1 MTTEPQEDGVGSR
14 REPPRSP
21 QSAPQQ
27 RADDELSADDR
38 GAPRAAGADVH
49 TPPPPSA
56 AAILDACFD
65 AVGMGLAVVDRQLR
79 LLRANEAFIRICLP
93 SAGEGAHH
101 GVAVDRL
108 LIRHA
113 VRVRNAVRRVL
124 DSGQPVLDQ
133 RLSDAISAD
142 VENEASADGR
152 RHASVSYFPVHD
164 PGVEASTVLI
174 TVRET
179 TSRVRA
185 AAERERA
192 LASERVARG
201 ASEHAMAELSAIVQ
215 GLPDSVYVGNADGF
229 TIANQRGLELLG
241 VRRVEDLPAGAEE
254 ALTRL
259 AQRDARTGRPLAPNE
274 YPFIRALHGE
284 HVVREVVVRHLGR
297 ARDRV
302 LRVAAAP
309 LVVDGRITGAVA
321 VTSDITELVR
331 VREAKSSLAEAGR
344 LLASSLDYATTLRQA
359 MSLLV
364 PRFADYAV
372 VHLRDEETGNI
383 HQVAAA
389 HADPAKR
396 HLLEDMARVFEK
408 HSPDPRGLT
417 QRVLGEG
424 HALLV
429 SGLDQT
435 MLSVL
440 VPEAEVRAIYEQL
453 DPHSFVVAP
462 LVARGR
468 AFGTLTAASTRA
480 DRPMGEPER
489 QLLQELAARA
499 ALAIDAARLH
509 AAEQRA
515 RAMAEAAS
523 QAKSSFL
530 ATMSHEIRT
539 PINAIMGYTELLEL
553 GLSGPLTDKQ
563 RHQLSRIQVSS
574 RHLLKLVNEVLDL
587 AKVESGRLAV
597 AREVGDASLSANDAI
612 TLLQPQAA
620 AREILLANQCV
631 EGGSVRYTGDR
642 HRVEQILVNLLA
654 NAVRFTE
661 PGGRITVSCELALAR
676 AAVDAGAQLG
686 VGPEWLCAIHIED
699 TGIGIHPNHVAAVFE
714 PFVQVESGHT
724 RTREGTGLGLAIS
737 RRLARLMGGDLTAE
751 SQPGRGSCFT
761 LWLPGVP
768 VVVAGGKE
776 PPGAFAIAERRE
788 PGRLAHG
795 LVAVRDRMLREVDA
809 MARRYVARL
818 REDEEMTSA
827 DSLGDADLRGH
838 IPTLLTDLFQS
849 LAIVEE
855 SNGAATQL
863 MRHGSEIQRVIA
875 DRHGRLRRQLGFSE
889 PELRRE
895 FALLREEVTQSV
907 HRLAAGMTGMEEAQS
922 LLEALL
928 GRVEA
933 TSLLSFAR
941 A

>member
-1 MTTEPQEDGVGSR
+1 MTTGQEEEGTQSR
-14 REPPRSP
+14 PRHPRADEPP
-21 QSAPQQ
+21 
-27 RADDELSADDR
+27 ADDR
-38 GAPRAAGADVH
+38 AEPSPGGGLPPHPPGAVARAA
-49 TPPPPSA
+49 PLPSDA
-56 AAILDACFD
+56 TLLDACFD
-65 AVGMGLAVVDRQLR
+65 AVGIGLGVVDRQLR
-79 LLRANEAFIRICLP
+79 VLRANDAFARIC
-93 SAGEGAHH
+93 
-101 GVAVDRL
+101 GVPADRVVSGGMAVDRL
-108 LIRHA
+108 LGRHA
-113 VRVRNAVRRVL
+113 AKVRSAIRRVVET
-124 DSGQPVLDQ
+124 GQSVRDQ
-133 RLSDAISAD
+133 QLSDPITAVPD
-142 VENEASADGR
+142 DGADGR
-152 RHASVSYFPVHD
+152 RHASVSYFPVPDD
-164 PGVEASTVLI
+164 PGAEVQAVLV

-179 TSRVRA
+179 TGRVRA
-185 AAERERA
+185 AAEKERA
-192 LASERVARG
+192 LASARTAQRITERT
-201 ASEHAMAELSAIVQ
+201 MAELAAIIH
-215 GLPDSVYVGNADGF
+215 GLPDSVYVGTVSGI
-229 TIANQRGLELLG
+229 TLANQRGLELFG
-241 VRRVEDLPAGAEE
+241 AHTVSELPASAGEVLE
-254 ALTRL
+254 RL
-259 AQRDARTGRPLAPNE
+259 LHRDARTGRLLAPNE

-297 ARDRV
+297 AQDRV
-302 LRVAAAP
+302 LRVAASP
-309 LVVDGRITGAVA
+309 IEVDGRITGAVA

-344 LLASSLDYATTLRQA
+344 LLASSLDYGTTLRQA
-359 MSLLV
+359 MALLV

-372 VHLRDEETGNI
+372 VHLRDEETGDI

-389 HADPAKR
+389 HADPSKR
-396 HLLEDMARVFEK
+396 HILEDMARVFER

-417 QRVLGEG
+417 GRVLGEG

-429 SGLDQT
+429 SGLDQA

-440 VPEAEVRAIYEQL
+440 IPEPEVRAIYQRL

-480 DRPMGEPER
+480 DRPMGDPER
-489 QLLQELAARA
+489 LLLQELAARA

-523 QAKSSFL
+523 QAKSAFL

-597 AREVGDASLSANDAI
+597 VREVGDAASSVNDAV

-620 AREILLANQCV
+620 AREILLVNRCT
-631 EGGSVRYTGDR
+631 EGGLVRYAADR
-642 HRVEQILVNLLA
+642 HRVEQILVNLMA

-661 PGGRITVSCELALAR
+661 PGGRVTVSCELTLPEAAAEAGGQLA
-676 AAVDAGAQLG
+676 
-686 VGPEWLCAIHIED
+686 VGPDCLCAIHVED
-699 TGIGIHPNHVAAVFE
+699 TGIGIHPGHLAAVFE

-737 RRLARLMGGDLTAE
+737 RRLARLMDGDLTAE

-768 VVVAGGKE
+768 LVVAGGGE
-776 PPGAFAIAERRE
+776 APGAFAIVERRE

-809 MARRYVARL
+809 MVRGYVARL
-818 REDEEMTSA
+818 REDEQMTSA
-827 DSLGDADLRGH
+827 DSLGDSDLRSH
-838 IPTLLTDLFQS
+838 IPTLLTDLLQS

-889 PELRRE
+889 SELRRE
-895 FALLREEVTQSV
+895 FSLLREEVAQSV
-907 HRLAAGMTGMEEAQS
+907 HRLAAGMTGLDEAQT
-922 LLEALL
+922 LLDALL
-928 GRVEA
+928 DRVEA